1 MKKFFSLLFALLGLA
16 AQAQTTLR
24 ITAVP
29 ANTPANATLYVAG
42 TFNNWNPGSP
52 AHALAYNAA
61 DGSYSI
67 TLPATVTGTI
77 EYKFTRG
84 SWAAVETTASNGQL
98 PNRTYT
104 VAGAGAMV
112 PHQVLNW
119 EDVAGPGGG
128 GSTPSTAA
136 ANVSVI
142 STAFAMPQLGRTRR
156 VWLYLPLGY
165 ATSGRRYPVL
175 YMQDGQNVFDARTS
189 FAGEWGVDEALNLL
203 QTTGQDPTGCI
214 VVAVDNGP
222 QRLDEY
228 SPWNN
233 PQFGGGQ
240 GDLYVDFLVQ
250 TLKPYIDSNYR
261 TLPTRANTGI
271 AGSSMGALI
280 TTYAALREPGV
291 FGKVGVFSP
300 AYWFAATPLFQYVHT
315 HPANPNT
322 RFYFVS
328 GTTES
333 TTMVPHMAAMRDSL
347 QRGGVPAANLSFTPR
362 TDGQHAEWVWRRE
375 FPAGYSWLY
384 APSTPTAARASSR
397 LSVQLYPNPAAQELR
412 VLLPATLAEA
422 RLEIS
427 DARGCT
433 VLRTLV
439 RNGQAVDVR
448 GLAQGLYLSRLAAGK
463 EVGVAKFVK
472 E

>member
-1 MKKFFSLLFALLGLA
+1 MKKFFSLLFALLGWA

-29 ANTPANATLYVAG
+29 ANTPANATIYVAG

-61 DGSYSI
+61 DGTYSI
-67 TLPATVTGTI
+67 TLPATVTGNI

-84 SWAAVETTASNGQL
+84 TWATVETTASNGQR
-98 PNRTYT
+98 PNRTYA
-104 VAGAGAMV
+104 VPAGAAPV
-112 PHQVLNW
+112 VLHQVLNW
-119 EDVAGPGGG
+119 EDLGGGTPGG
-128 GSTPSTAA
+128 TSTAA

-142 STAFAMPQLGRTRR
+142 STAFALPQLGRTRR

-165 ATSGRRYPVL
+165 ASSGRRYPVL
-175 YMQDGQNVFDARTS
+175 YLQDGQNVFDRATS
-189 FAGEWGVDEALNLL
+189 FAGEEWGVDETLNQL
-203 QTTGQDPTGCI
+203 QATGQDPSGCI

-233 PQFGGGQ
+233 PQYGGGQ

-261 TLPTRANTGI
+261 TLPTRENTGI

-280 TTYAALREPGV
+280 ATYAALREPGV

-300 AYWFAATPLFQYVHT
+300 AYWFAATPLFQYVRT

-333 TTMVPHMAAMRDSL
+333 TTMVPQMAAMRDSL
-347 QRGGVPAANLSFTPR
+347 QRGGVPAANLSFNPR
-362 TDGQHAEWVWRRE
+362 TDGQHAEWFWRRE
-375 FPAGYSWLY
+375 FPAAYSWLY
-384 APSTPTAARASSR
+384 APSAPTATRPSARLA
-397 LSVQLYPNPAAQELR
+397 VQLYPNPAAQELR
-412 VLLPATLAEA
+412 VVLPATLAEA

-427 DARGCT
+427 DARGRT
-433 VLRTLV
+433 VLRALV

-448 GLAQGLYLSRLAAGK
+448 GLAQGLYLSRLAAGGA
-463 EVGVAKFVK
+463 VGVGKFVK